1 MSITKRIIN
10 GKFRQY
16 FLESSGIVHFPIALL
31 IIIFYKQNHQ
41 RIEKSSVFFDG
52 FLKIFD
58 LIENLN

>member
-10 GKFRQY
+10 GKFCRY
-16 FLESSGIVHFPIALL
+16 FPESSGTVHFPIALL

-41 RIEKSSVFFDG
+41 WIEKSSVFFDG
-52 FLKIFD
+52 FLKKFD